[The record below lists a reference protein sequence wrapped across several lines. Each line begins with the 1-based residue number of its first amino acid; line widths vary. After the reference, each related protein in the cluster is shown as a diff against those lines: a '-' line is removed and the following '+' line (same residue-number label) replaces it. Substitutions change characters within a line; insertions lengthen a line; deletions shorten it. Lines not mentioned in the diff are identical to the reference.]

1 MIIDIRK
8 DGKERL
14 VAEGEIDVR
23 YEPHDGSTGK
33 LPRSRDYSPYTKQH
47 HYVATIKRD
56 NAVQGLVV
64 MPHKLPVPSD
74 WVALGKDH
82 NSEYWEKEKGE
93 E

>member
-1 MIIDIRK
+1 MTIIDIRK

-33 LPRSRDYSPYTKQH
+33 LPRSRAYSPHVKQY

-56 NAVQGLVV
+56 NAAQGLVV

-74 WVALGKDH
+74 WVALGECH
-82 NSEYWEKEKGE
+82 TSEYWEKEQWE
-93 E
+93 